1 MCSAVLGDIT
11 NNYLPLPHYLH
22 FRAQCGAGSLNIFYT
37 QTETDKQKLK
47 KKLKQKQ
54 KLKLKQKL
62 KTDKQK
68 QKNWNRKTETETE
81 KRRKTQTKGAFQKIG
96 ANCLICHCQLKFLLM
111 MKVRKCLKYSK
122 SFKSETQVFVFLN
135 YKSELKFKLFF
146 APRRR
151 YLYEIFCRYL
161 YICVFVNLCIYKS
174 RVCRGGGSL
183 ACP

>member
-22 FRAQCGAGSLNIFYT
+22 FRAQCGAVSLNIFYT

-54 KLKLKQKL
+54 KKLNR
-62 KTDKQK
+62 
-68 QKNWNRKTETETE
+68 NWRQTNRNKKTETETETKKTE